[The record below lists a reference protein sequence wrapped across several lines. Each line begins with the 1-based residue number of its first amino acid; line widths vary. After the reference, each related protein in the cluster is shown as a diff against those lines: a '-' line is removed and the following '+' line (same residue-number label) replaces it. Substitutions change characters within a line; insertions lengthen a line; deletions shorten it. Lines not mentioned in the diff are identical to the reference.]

1 MWILMMMLVTS
12 DGQLV
17 MYDQGIFETMDE
29 CISTKA
35 SVEKELSETE
45 YGLTCFRW
53 EDYGQFDKDN
63 NKEK

>member
-29 CISTKA
+29 CISTKVA
-35 SVEKELSETE
+35 VEKELSDTG
-45 YGLTCFRW
+45 YRLTCFKW
-53 EDYGQFDKDN
+53 DNYGK
-63 NKEK
+63 